1 MKHVRVGEKA
11 NPPVPKE
18 WRQKDLSNR
27 RLDGEE
33 EVVDNE
39 IAGGDE
45 VNERLEKSGKSNRG
59 ARGCDERERLFSYGP
74 LERDRVLALEG
85 LGWTLSKEK

>member
-1 MKHVRVGEKA
+1 MADEACAGGREGKSSGTEGKA
-11 NPPVPKE
+11 SK
-18 WRQKDLSNR
+18 RSLSNR
-27 RLDGEE
+27 RLDGED

-39 IAGGDE
+39 IAERVGGDE

-59 ARGCDERERLFSYGP
+59 AGGCDERERLFSYDP

-85 LGWTLSKEK
+85 LR